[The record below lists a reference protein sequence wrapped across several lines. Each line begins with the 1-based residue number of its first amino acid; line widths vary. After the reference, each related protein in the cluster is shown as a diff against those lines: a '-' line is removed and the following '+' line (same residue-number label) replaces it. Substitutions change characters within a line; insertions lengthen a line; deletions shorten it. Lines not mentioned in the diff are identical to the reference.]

1 MQEWVETLNEAGR
14 CGRPMLFILDFS
26 GEQGIVLDPEEAA
39 RRGMRWDLSR
49 ETGFRDAPEETF
61 SFEAEPVT
69 LNVYRRAF
77 DRVHEEFLQGNTYLL
92 NLTFPS
98 EIRTSLSMKEIFER
112 AQAPFRLLVPGRFVV
127 FSPESFIRIRN
138 NRIATYPMKG
148 TIDASLDDA
157 ERRLQENSKEKAE
170 HTAVVDL
177 LRNDLSKVAI
187 GVRVR
192 RYRYLERIQTL
203 RAELIHSSSE
213 IVGEIQPGWQREI
226 GTILKKLLPAGS
238 ISGAP
243 KDSSVKIIRRV
254 ERAPRGFFTG
264 VFGYFDG
271 NSVESA
277 VMIRFIE
284 KRGER
289 LFFRSGGG
297 LMVDSD
303 PGAEYR
309 ELVEKIYV
317 PIP

>member
-1 MQEWVETLNEAGR
+1 
-14 CGRPMLFILDFS
+14 MLFVVDFL
-26 GEQGIVLDPEEAA
+26 GEEGTVLDPEEAA
-39 RRGMRWDLSR
+39 RRGIRWDLSR
-49 ETGFRDAPEETF
+49 ESGFRDAPAEGF

-98 EIRTSLSMKEIFER
+98 KIRTSLSPAQIFER
-112 AQAPFRLLVPGRFVV
+112 ARAPFRLLVPGRFVV
-127 FSPESFIRIRN
+127 FSPESFIRIRD
-138 NRIATYPMKG
+138 NRISTYPMKG

-157 ERRLQENSKEKAE
+157 ERRLLENPKEKAE

-177 LRNDLSKVAI
+177 LRNDLSKIATR
-187 GVRVR
+187 VRVR
-192 RYRYLERIQTL
+192 RFRYLERIQTL

-226 GTILKKLLPAGS
+226 GTILENLLPAGS

-243 KDSSVKIIRRV
+243 KDSTLEIIRRV
-254 ERAPRGFFTG
+254 EGAPRGFFTG

-284 KRGER
+284 TTDEG

-303 PGAEYR
+303 PRAEYR